1 MVVRTNPNLLL
12 LLLIQLVIG
21 TRCLGDTISSTNIVP
36 SKPSN
41 TTRKYSLRRRQ
52 FPSDFFFGVT
62 TSAYQHE
69 GATWEDGRR
78 PSVWDAYSHAHPEN
92 ITGKTTGDVASD
104 SYHLYKLSGGINKKG
119 VQHYNNVIDE
129 VLAQG
134 LIPFVSLVHMDTPQF
149 LEDEYGGFLSRHI
162 VKDFR
167 DYANLCFKE
176 YGDRVKYWVTLN
188 EPYTYCR
195 GGYDVGDLAPGRC
208 STCDE
213 GNSTIE
219 PYIVGHNQLI
229 AHATVVQL
237 YRRKYQAAQK
247 GIIGIAMNVDWFF
260 PYSSSKLDKLAAKR
274 ALDFNFGWF
283 MDPIYRGEYPHNLKY
298 YVGDRL
304 PKFSKRESKLLKG
317 SFDFL
322 GINYYTSRYAIHGIA
337 KHPNHPN
344 GEDNHVLLTHTG
356 RDGKLIGPLTD
367 AKWMA
372 IYPRGLSIL
381 LLHIKDTYQN
391 PPIYITENGAPDTG
405 NYTHSPLKATP
416 DDPIRL
422 KFIKGHI
429 SSLRRAMRCVANEFI
444 LIRSI

>member
-1 MVVRTNPNLLL
+1 MAMVVRTNPNLLL

-104 SYHLYKLSGGINKKG
+104 SYHLYKVSYIHTVKSNKL
-119 VQHYNNVIDE
+119 NI
-129 VLAQG
+129 
-134 LIPFVSLVHMDTPQF
+134 IPYKQLFSFFFQN
-149 LEDEYGGFLSRHI
+149 YR
-162 VKDFR
+162 KDFR

>member
-104 SYHLYKLSGGINKKG
+104 SYHLYKVSYIHTVKSNKL
-119 VQHYNNVIDE
+119 NI
-129 VLAQG
+129 
-134 LIPFVSLVHMDTPQF
+134 IPYKQLFSFFFQN
-149 LEDEYGGFLSRHI
+149 YR
-162 VKDFR
+162 KDFR